1 MIKPIVSIVMPVYN
15 TERYVGGAIE
25 SILRQTGVEFELI
38 VVDDGSTDQSLE
50 VVRSFS
56 DPRLTILTQT
66 NAGYGSAMNTGM
78 AVACGRYIAR
88 MDSDDLSI
96 PARLE
101 QQALF
106 LNEHPEFVM
115 CGTRWNYVTPNGH
128 ETPFLDQ
135 PDAPWEEQT
144 WEMIMTGRRRFY
156 DPTVVFHMDAARK
169 IGGYRTFQR
178 SGLDVDLWLR
188 LLENDGKA
196 AVINQVLYTWRIGNE
211 SLSDNPLSS
220 ALNKIPR
227 FLAQERK
234 AVGTDRVMRGE
245 TLAGMI
251 TPEILEKAQYWHVQ
265 RQWDLALVC
274 FQARDWA
281 TAFKFIRRGLV
292 KGGITALN
300 LRRLLATLRGG
311 ARVVMHSPG

>member
-1 MIKPIVSIVMPVYN
+1 MPVYN
-15 TERYVGGAIE
+15 AERYVRIAIE

-66 NAGYGSAMNTGM
+66 NAGYGSAMNAGM
-78 AVACGRYIAR
+78 AIASGKYIAR
-88 MDSDDLSI
+88 MDSDDLSR
-96 PARLE
+96 PGRLE

-106 LNEHPEFVM
+106 LNARPEFVM
-115 CGTRWNYVTPNGH
+115 CGTLWNYVTPNGH
-128 ETPFLDQ
+128 ESPFLDQ
-135 PDAPWEEQT
+135 QDLSWEEQT
-144 WEMIMTGRRRFY
+144 WEMIMTGHRQFS
-156 DPTVVFHMDAARK
+156 DPTVMFRMDAARK

-188 LLENDGKA
+188 LLENDGRA

-211 SLSDNPLSS
+211 SLSDNPMSS

-227 FLAQERK
+227 FLARERK

-245 TLAGMI
+245 TLAGII

-265 RQWDLALVC
+265 RQWDLALIC

-281 TAFKFIRRGLV
+281 AAFKFIRRGLV
-292 KGGITALN
+292 KGGVTTLN

-311 ARVVMHSPG
+311 AQMVMHLPG